1 MRDQTTFILVLL
13 TPVTM
18 LFLMAYALTVDI
30 QHVPVAVLDSDR
42 SPTSRA
48 FVQRMMEGD
57 DLDLYA
63 YADSLGEIEDMLM
76 HGKIK
81 AALVLDPGFERD
93 LLTLRGMPLQIV
105 IDGTEP
111 ESGGY
116 AVDHIGGRAEAFISE
131 LLARH
136 QNGPF
141 QGVARHQNG
150 PFQGV
155 ARHQNG
161 PFQGVM
167 VRHMQPSGGAP
178 GSVQAI
184 DLRVRTLYNP
194 SLKPRVDLVPGLIS
208 LVLGFPALSVALTL
222 AQEREHGTLEQVMAT
237 PIRRAEILL
246 GKMIPYIVVGLVNVI
261 VIPATA
267 RVTFRIPF
275 AGSFALFFL
284 LSGVFLFA
292 ILSMGMIIG
301 VFIHTQP
308 AALALSF
315 LVVFF
320 PGFFLTGI
328 FFPIAAMPEVMRME
342 ALALPGTHY
351 AAITRGVFL
360 SGVGLD
366 VLWPYGVMLL
376 GLGLAFTAV
385 SALFF
390 KKKLG

>member
-1 MRDQTTFILVLL
+1 MGVSLRRLWAVARKEINHIMRDQTTFILVLL

-63 YADSLGEIEDMLM
+63 YVDSLGEIEDMLM
-76 HGKIK
+76 RGTIK
-81 AALVLDPGFERD
+81 AALVLAPGFERD

-131 LLARH
+131 LLAC
-136 QNGPF
+136 
-141 QGVARHQNG
+141 
-150 PFQGV
+150 
-155 ARHQNG
+155 HQNG

-167 VRHMQPSGGAP
+167 VRHMQPSGVAL

-328 FFPIAAMPEVMRME
+328 FFPIAAMPEMMRME

-351 AAITRGVFL
+351 AVITRGVFL
-360 SGVGLD
+360 SGAGLD